1 MIGRYISHVPAR
13 HFKMV
18 RYYGFLSNRKRRSL
32 LPKVYAALEMEARK
46 KPERPGFAVLM
57 KGYLRTDP
65 YKCVLCGNRLRFTGA
80 QTGKHATEL
89 VAERLHGIARKR
101 WLMAQVAG

>member
-1 MIGRYISHVPAR
+1 MSGRYIFHASAK

-18 RYYGFLSNRKRRSL
+18 RYYGFLSNRKRGAL
-32 LPKVYAALEMEARK
+32 LPKVYEDLEMEVRK

-57 KGYLRTDP
+57 KGYLHTEP
-65 YKCVLCGNRLRFTGA
+65 YKCVLCGNRLRFTGT

-89 VAERLHGIARKR
+89 VEERLHGIARKR
-101 WLMAQVAG
+101 WFMAQVAG